1 MDRAAFEHLY
11 LHANSIATLGFLR
24 GMARL
29 IAAPAPTEA
38 SPEMQEF
45 VAGIEHDLNNPES
58 FDWSV
63 YDGIDEGVEALA
75 KAREEALAANL
86 PFFNDCVEMA
96 EEDEAEDGMP
106 DVGRYLARA
115 LQAREPLAPRIDD
128 SLAKVD
134 QAALAAA
141 LATLPADL
149 PPLTGALSAAELEQW
164 IVLYEAEHAGLQ
176 QVIEETRKPEPVI

>member
-29 IAAPAPTEA
+29 MAAPMPTEA
-38 SPEMQEF
+38 TPEMQEF
-45 VAGIEHDLNNPES
+45 VAGIEHDMNNPDT

-63 YDGIDEGVEALA
+63 YDGIDEGVEALG

-86 PFFNDCVEMA
+86 PFFNDCVEMS
-96 EEDEAEDGMP
+96 DEADSGDGMP
-106 DVGRYLARA
+106 DVARYLASVHA
-115 LQAREPLAPRIDD
+115 ARERLAPRIDD

-134 QAALAAA
+134 HAALAGA
-141 LATLPADL
+141 LATLPTDL

-164 IVLYEAEHAGLQ
+164 VELYEANHAGLL
-176 QVIEETRKPEPVI
+176 QVVEETRKPEPVI